1 MGLSCCADAQR
12 EIACLL
18 EQCDKA
24 TMQIDALRTS
34 ARRHVSHALAWP
46 VPLDHNRIALLADQ
60 HLRSARPEDIQA
72 FARAIERAHGIR
84 NPAPGLLDWAESVR
98 GTVEAT

>member
-1 MGLSCCADAQR
+1 MTSCCTDAQR
-12 EIACLL
+12 EIAYLL

-24 TMQIDALRTS
+24 TMQIDALRTA
-34 ARRHVSHALAWP
+34 ARQHVSHELMRP

-60 HLRSARPEDIQA
+60 HLRTIQPDDIQA

-98 GTVEAT
+98 GTMEAA

>member
-1 MGLSCCADAQR
+1 MGMTCCADAQR
-12 EIACLL
+12 EVAYLL

-24 TMQIDALRTS
+24 THEIELLRATV
-34 ARRHVSHALAWP
+34 RRQTMTDISRP

-60 HLRSARPEDIQA
+60 HLRTIQPDDIQA

-98 GTVEAT
+98 GTMEAA